1 MGSEINFRITTP
13 SLQRREPVRYSP
25 DTGII
30 NSAIIHFPSGCDQ
43 LVEVLIYLGTK
54 QILPTP
60 VPGQGAQVGIA
71 LDDTT
76 QSFDIRHPIERNDP
90 VQVVVLNHDNTYPHT
105 ISVIVLIAKEETY
118 TGP

>member
-1 MGSEINFRITTP
+1 MAEVNFRITTA
-13 SLQRREPVRYSP
+13 SLQTSRPVRYSP
-25 DTGII
+25 ESGII

-43 LVEVLIYLGTK
+43 LVEVLVYHKTV

-76 QSFDIRHPIERNDP
+76 QSFDIREPVRRNDP
-90 VQVVVLNHDNTYPHT
+90 LQVLVYNHDNTYEHT
-105 ISVIVLIAKEETY
+105 ISVVILIATKETY